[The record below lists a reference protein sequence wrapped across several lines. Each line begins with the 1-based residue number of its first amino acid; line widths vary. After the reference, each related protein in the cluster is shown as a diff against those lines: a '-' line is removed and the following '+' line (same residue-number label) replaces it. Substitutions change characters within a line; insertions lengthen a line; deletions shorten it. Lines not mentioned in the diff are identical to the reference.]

1 MSEIGPAPTL
11 RTTVSRMFR
20 VLIRARC
27 PPPQAPPLSTPA
39 TLAGMASARVAVIGA
54 GLSGVACAQ
63 ALRERGVAVE
73 VFERGRAPGG
83 RMASPTLHGRR
94 VDMGAAYL
102 TVKEPDFAAVVD
114 GWVAR
119 GLARPWTDT
128 FDVVS
133 PDGRDVTAGPVRFAT
148 PDGLRSLVRDLLPAD
163 VRFESAVQS
172 LDELTHD
179 AVVLAMPDPQAARLL
194 PQTCEWVEY
203 EPVVAVA
210 AGWNERNWTMTDAA
224 FVNDDPDVSF
234 VADDGSRRGD
244 GAPVLVAHTTA
255 TRARAHLDRPDDA
268 VAPVLAALRR
278 LFGTAEEPSWT
289 HAHRWTFAKPA
300 GTHGDAE
307 FGLTTTGRPLGLC
320 GDAWCPSG
328 APRVESAW
336 LSGRRLGAALAASV
350 L

>member
-1 MSEIGPAPTL
+1 
-11 RTTVSRMFR
+11 
-20 VLIRARC
+20 
-27 PPPQAPPLSTPA
+27 
-39 TLAGMASARVAVIGA
+39 MASPRVAVVGA

-63 ALRERGVAVE
+63 ALQEQGVSVE
-73 VFERGRAPGG
+73 IFERGRAPGG
-83 RMASPTLHGRR
+83 RMASPALHGRR
-94 VDMGAAYL
+94 VDLGAAYF
-102 TVKEPDFAAVVD
+102 TVKDPDFSAVVD

-128 FDVVS
+128 FDVIS
-133 PDGRDVTAGPVRFAT
+133 PDGRDAAAGPVRFAT
-148 PDGLRSLVRDLLPAD
+148 PDGLRSLVRDLLPD
-163 VRFESAVQS
+163 GVRLESTVEA
-172 LDELTHD
+172 LDHLTHD
-179 AVVLAMPDPQAARLL
+179 AVVLAMPDPQAARLA
-194 PQTCEWVEY
+194 PQACEWVEY

-210 AGWNERNWTMTDAA
+210 AGWPQRNWTVTDAA

-278 LFGTAEEPSWT
+278 LLGVEQAPLWT

-300 GTHGDAE
+300 ATHGDAE
-307 FGLTTTGRPLGLC
+307 FGLTTAGRLLGLC

-336 LSGRRLGAALAASV
+336 LSGRRLGAALAAT
-350 L
+350 LI